1 MCCLRYSLPLIILQA
16 FCLSTHCAE
25 IQEEIPKG
33 MKAFVVALF
42 ARFFNSGGG
51 SGTNVKNSVDNHFA
65 FRNEITLVM
74 LILISCDVKHNMKA
88 I

>member
-1 MCCLRYSLPLIILQA
+1 
-16 FCLSTHCAE
+16 
-25 IQEEIPKG
+25 